1 MLKLSLF
8 TRKMIKKKSK
18 YSPISLLYNMDK
30 LSAYGCER
38 KSLIFI
44 FVYLKNKTQKTSI
57 ESPFTDY
64 LNTLFTVPQ
73 RLH

>member
-1 MLKLSLF
+1 
-8 TRKMIKKKSK
+8 
-18 YSPISLLYNMDK
+18 MDK